1 MNVLWHQRQE
11 WPHGLVDNTCIEYII
26 YDIYLYNVINHFNYN
41 YLWYNVIYDYNY
53 IKCVDITGLSLLGS
67 APDPLCPRFG
77 FWSGNMLL
85 VLLLL
90 RLLMIWE
97 HIVIFLV
104 LILEYI
110 LNVIVIV
117 IVIDLGICHRYN
129 YFVAVFLGLRIYLGP
144 QRDLWD
150 SLSQILWRSTLHTK
164 RKK

>member
-1 MNVLWHQRQE
+1 
-11 WPHGLVDNTCIEYII
+11 
-26 YDIYLYNVINHFNYN
+26 
-41 YLWYNVIYDYNY
+41 
-53 IKCVDITGLSLLGS
+53 
-67 APDPLCPRFG
+67 
-77 FWSGNMLL
+77 ML
-85 VLLLL
+85 LLLL

-144 QRDLWD
+144 QRDL
-150 SLSQILWRSTLHTK
+150 
-164 RKK
+164 